1 MAGWEVLSKKRYE
14 HIHVRFAP
22 AIHGL
27 RDFWK
32 GLPTLPFEQ
41 HQYSHYRNAT
51 IIEADTS
58 NSLQALWDYFT

>member
-1 MAGWEVLSKKRYE
+1 MSGWDNLSKKRYE

-32 GLPTLPFEQ
+32 GYPTLTL
-41 HQYSHYRNAT
+41 SARKYRQLRIGNLGM
-51 IIEADTS
+51 EKS
-58 NSLQALWDYFT
+58 YYY

>member
-1 MAGWEVLSKKRYE
+1 MGSLSKKRYE

-32 GLPTLPFEQ
+32 GYP
-41 HQYSHYRNAT
+41 
-51 IIEADTS
+51 
-58 NSLQALWDYFT
+58 